1 MKRRGERIA
10 ALTAYDYTSGRILD
24 EAGVPFILV
33 GDTLG
38 MVVLGYDSTLPVTI
52 DAIVHHTKAV
62 TRGVHRSLVIG
73 DMPFMT
79 YRISR
84 QHALENAARIMQEGG
99 CRGVKV
105 EGGCEV
111 APTVARLTDSGIPV
125 CGHLGYTPQST
136 HQLSGPRLQGRS
148 GQVAERLVRDAEALQ
163 EAGAFAIVLE
173 LLPSSVAREIT
184 GRLDIPAIGIGSGP
198 HCDGEIQVF
207 HDVFGLFEDFV
218 PRHTKRYL
226 HLAKDIRE
234 AARRYSQDVNERRFP
249 GPEQTADVPA
259 DVIGDVRRRL
269 GAVRGSA
276 SAPGMAG
283 EPDCDHRPG

>member
-10 ALTAYDYTSGRILD
+10 ALTAYDYTSGKILD
-24 EAGVPFILV
+24 EVGVPFILV

-38 MVVLGYDSTLPVTI
+38 MVVLGYDSTLPVTL
-52 DAIVHHTKAV
+52 DAIIHHTKAV
-62 TRGVHRSLVIG
+62 TRAVQRSLVIG

-79 YRISR
+79 YRIGR
-84 QHALENAARIMQEGG
+84 ERALENAARLMREGG

-105 EGGCEV
+105 EGGREV
-111 APTVARLTDSGIPV
+111 AATVAQLTESGIPV

-148 GQVAERLVRDAEALQ
+148 GQVAERLVRDAETLQ

-173 LLPSSVAREIT
+173 LLPSSIAREIA
-184 GRLDIPAIGIGSGP
+184 GRLEIPTIGIGSGP

-226 HLAKDIRE
+226 HLARDIRE
-234 AARRYSQDVNERRFP
+234 AAHRYSQDVKERRFP

-259 DVIGDVRRRL
+259 AVIGEVRKRL
-269 GAVRGSA
+269 GAVRGREGL
-276 SAPGMAG
+276 P
-283 EPDCDHRPG
+283 